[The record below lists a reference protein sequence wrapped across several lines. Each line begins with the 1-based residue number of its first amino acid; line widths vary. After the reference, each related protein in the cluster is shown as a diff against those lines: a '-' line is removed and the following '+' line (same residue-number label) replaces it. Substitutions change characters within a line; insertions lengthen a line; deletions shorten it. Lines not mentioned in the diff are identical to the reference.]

1 MKNFFIKKFQRIQ
14 IDIDGI
20 SCCAFFYQFVEKSMN
35 VSFGNFIYVVMAFSE
50 EIMSA
55 MPIENFE
62 ILKILLENFAI
73 CSL

>member
-1 MKNFFIKKFQRIQ
+1 
-14 IDIDGI
+14 
-20 SCCAFFYQFVEKSMN
+20 MN

-73 CSL
+73 CLL